1 MVSPNQRRNGRV
13 AFGQPFSAVITAVDG
28 QWRRECAVEN
38 VSQTGAKLVLKN
50 DVAGLDLA
58 EFILLLSPSGSVF
71 RRCQLAR
78 HHGLELGVRFIGG
91 SNT

>member
-1 MVSPNQRRNGRV
+1 MGSPNQRKNGRV
-13 AFGQPFSAVITAVDG
+13 AFNHPFNAVITGVDG

-38 VSQTGAKLVLKN
+38 VSQTGAKLIVK
-50 DVAGLDLA
+50 DGVAGLDLT
-58 EFILLLSPSGSVF
+58 EFILLLSPTGLVY

-78 HHGLELGVRFIGG
+78 HHGYELGVRFIGG

>member
-1 MVSPNQRRNGRV
+1 MGSPNQRKTGRV
-13 AFGQPFSAVITAVDG
+13 AFNQPFSAVITSVDG

-38 VSQTGAKLVLKN
+38 VSQTGAKLILKD
-50 DVAGLDLA
+50 DVGGLDLK
-58 EFILLLSPSGSVF
+58 EFILLLSPTGLVY

-78 HHGLELGVRFIGG
+78 HHGYELGVRFIGG